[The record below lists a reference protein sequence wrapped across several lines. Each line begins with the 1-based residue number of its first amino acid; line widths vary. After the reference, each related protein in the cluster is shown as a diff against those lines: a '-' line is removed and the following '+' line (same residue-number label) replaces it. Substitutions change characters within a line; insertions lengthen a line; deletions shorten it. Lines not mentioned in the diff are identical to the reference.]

1 MPHTPS
7 AWKRLRS
14 SDKRRRRNRTG
25 IKAIKLQNRAA
36 ADAIKSGDATA
47 VKTEVLAAVKKLDKA
62 ADRGLIH
69 KNKAAR
75 IKSKMA
81 KKVNALTAKK

>member
-25 IKAIKLQNRAA
+25 IKAIKLQNRKA
-36 ADAIKSGDATA
+36 ADAIGGGDAA
-47 VKTEVLAAVKKLDKA
+47 VVKTEVLAAVKKLDKA
-62 ADRGLIH
+62 ANRGLIH

-81 KKVNALTAKK
+81 KKVNAMTAAK